1 MEGQGT
7 YLMADFVPLAV
18 QELRSLLEDRKVFG
32 TDVAGERLPQH
43 RQMGEIPSPTIKSI
57 FKLLPIQLNNKHIS
71 RENFYLYL
79 KTVITFLQVF
89 LPKVIWKVY

>member
-1 MEGQGT
+1 MMGQGT

-18 QELRSLLEDRKVFG
+18 QELRSLLEHREVFG

-57 FKLLPIQLNNKHIS
+57 FKLLSIQLNNYFK
-71 RENFYLYL
+71 RE
-79 KTVITFLQVF
+79 FLS
-89 LPKVIWKVY
+89 LPQNCYYNPSGLLT